1 MVPWVRSMPD
11 PMTPAD
17 RLNAISEQGLCI
29 GCGLC
34 QSVAGPDRI
43 QVVKNQEG
51 NLRPIVTGELDHRI
65 VDQVYDV
72 CPGTH
77 VQGMPAELIG
87 RETKVD
93 NVWGPWRR
101 IVRAWA
107 ADPKIR
113 FEGATGGVLTA
124 LAGYLLSSGR
134 VSFVLHTQTS
144 TTEPAFGERRLSF
157 TQADVLNAAGSRYG
171 PTATLIDIG
180 DVLDRREPFAFI
192 GKPCDIGALRN
203 YARHDAR
210 VNEFVTYWLTLVCG
224 GFMPT
229 PSRDDTLRRFGVE
242 PEDVTGLRYRGRGC
256 PGPTTIETKAGPRE
270 MHYLDFWGEDSSQW
284 SLPFRCKICPD
295 GIGESADLAAAD
307 SWPGGSPNRID
318 SETDPG
324 TNAVIVRTAAGLDL
338 IEAAARDGAL
348 VIEYDQ
354 TPDDMSF
361 YQTHQMRKKYAV
373 WPRLQGLADE
383 GHIMPRYQ
391 GLRLEELSAELPAE
405 TNDYQRQGTRRRV
418 RDGKVSE
425 ATPRPA
431 E

>member
-1 MVPWVRSMPD
+1 MLDRA
-11 PMTPAD
+11 TPAD

-43 QVVKNQEG
+43 RVMKNQEG
-51 NLRPIVTGELDHRI
+51 NLRPVITGELDDPTVDRI
-65 VDQVYDV
+65 YDV

-77 VQGMPAELIG
+77 VQGLPASLI
-87 RETKVD
+87 EPDTKMD

-107 ADPKIR
+107 ADPEIR

-134 VSFVLHTQTS
+134 VSFVLHTRAS
-144 TTEPAFGERRLSF
+144 STEPAFGERHLSF
-157 TQADVLNAAGSRYG
+157 NQADVLAAAGSRYG
-171 PTATLIDIG
+171 PTATLID
-180 DVLDRREPFAFI
+180 VTEALDRDEPFAFI

-203 YARHDAR
+203 HARHDPR
-210 VNEFVTYWLTLVCG
+210 VDRLVKYWLTPVCG

-229 PSRDDTLRRFGVE
+229 PSRIETLSGFGVE
-242 PEDVTGLRYRGRGC
+242 PEALTGLRYRGRGC
-256 PGPTTIETKAGPRE
+256 PGPTRIETHDGHRNL
-270 MHYLDFWGEDSSQW
+270 HYLDFWGEDSSQW

-295 GIGESADLAAAD
+295 GIGEAADLAAAD
-307 SWPGGSPNRID
+307 SWPGGSPDRIA

-324 TNAVIVRTAAGLDL
+324 TNAVIVRTQAGSELL
-338 IEAAARDGAL
+338 EAASKDGAL
-348 VIEYDQ
+348 VVEYDQ
-354 TPDDMSF
+354 TPDDMSY
-361 YQTHQMRKKYAV
+361 YQLHQMRKKYAV

-383 GHIMPRYQ
+383 GRIEPRYE
-391 GLRLEELSAELPAE
+391 GLRLQELAAELTEE
-405 TNDYQRQGTRRRV
+405 TNDRQRQGTRRRV
-418 RDGKVSE
+418 RDGKVGE
-425 ATPRPA
+425 PTPRPA